1 LGSKKGKGGLIMK
14 KLTLMAMVATMML
27 AFTTGAV
34 MAQEKA
40 KEEKAK
46 PAPAQAQ
53 PSDDAVWQQFLQW
66 LPSAPPG
73 NSPLPLINQYRSR
86 LVSAGTSA
94 AEADRQW
101 AIIWRM
107 IHERPE
113 ASRIIFN
120 NVYANSTPSFVTQPN
135 ALLVSTV
142 EGRKPGRALDVGM
155 GQGRN
160 SVFLALKGWEV
171 TGFDI
176 SDEGI
181 AVARKNAERAGVKLN
196 AVRETDEEFDYG
208 SDQWDLIVFMYE
220 PFPVTSTAYVERLR
234 KSMKSGG
241 LIVIE
246 SYGAEASTPNRPTT
260 AIDPGQLL
268 AAFKDF
274 RLLRFEDTVA
284 RADWSPPQ
292 KMTRVVRMVAEK
304 RP

>member
-1 LGSKKGKGGLIMK
+1 MK
-14 KLTLMAMVATMML
+14 KLALMAMVAIFML

-34 MAQEKA
+34 SAQEKA

-46 PAPAQAQ
+46 LAPAQAQ

-274 RLLRFEDTVA
+274 RLLHFEDTVA

-304 RP
+304 RAVRSR

>member
-1 LGSKKGKGGLIMK
+1 MK
-14 KLTLMAMVATMML
+14 KLALMTMVATFML

-34 MAQEKA
+34 PAQEKA

-66 LPSAPPG
+66 LPSAPPVD
-73 NSPLPLINQYRSR
+73 NPRMLFNEYRSR
-86 LVSAGTSA
+86 QISAGVSAV
-94 AEADRQW
+94 EANRQMD
-101 AIIWRM
+101 ILLRM
-107 IHERPE
+107 HHERPD
-113 ASRIIFN
+113 AWRIMFN
-120 NVYANSTPSFVTQPN
+120 NVYASSTPTFVTQPN
-135 ALLVSTV
+135 ALLISTV
-142 EGRKPGRALDVGM
+142 EGHKPGRALDVGM

-176 SDEGI
+176 SDEGV

-196 AVRETDEEFDYG
+196 AVRETDEAFDYG

-241 LIVIE
+241 LIVVE
-246 SYGAEASTPNRPTT
+246 SFAAEGSMPNQPAT